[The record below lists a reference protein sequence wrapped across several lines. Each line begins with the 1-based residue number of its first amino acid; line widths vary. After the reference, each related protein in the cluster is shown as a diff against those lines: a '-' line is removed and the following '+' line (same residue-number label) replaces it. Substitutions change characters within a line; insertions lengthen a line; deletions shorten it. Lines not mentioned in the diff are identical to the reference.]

1 MANDNP
7 GCLTSFL
14 NRFGFNKQEKK
25 RTITHTVVPGTYE
38 DEVLPYFVRDDFLSA
53 AEASFYHVLQNTL
66 QGRQLIFAKVSLGD
80 LFYVSHPEESM
91 AYYNKINRKHVDFLL
106 CDPKTLKPTVGIELD
121 DSSHNQSKRIER
133 DEFVDAL
140 FETAGLPLVR
150 VPVRQAYYGQELVE
164 LIKTGLKQNK
174 SQPETT
180 GAVKQVS
187 SPSNEPPIC
196 PKCGSRMVLRT
207 ARRGPNA
214 GQQFYGCSNYP
225 KCRGVIPISG
235 VEEA

>member
-1 MANDNP
+1 MAQDNP

-14 NRFGFNKQEKK
+14 NLFGIHKQPKK
-25 RTITHTVVPGTYE
+25 RTITHIVMPGDYE
-38 DEVLPYFVRDDFLSA
+38 NEDLPYFIRDDFLSE
-53 AEASFYHVLQNTL
+53 AESSFFRVLQNTL

-80 LFYVSHPEESM
+80 LFFVSHPEENM

-106 CDPKTLKPTVGIELD
+106 CDPQTLKPTVGIELD
-121 DSSHNQSKRIER
+121 DSSHTQSKRIER

-150 VPVRQAYYGQELVE
+150 VPVRQAYSSQELIE
-164 LIKTGLKQNK
+164 LIKAALQQNK
-174 SQPETT
+174 SQPESQ
-180 GAVKQVS
+180 GPEKQLS
-187 SPSNEPPIC
+187 SPSNEPPVC
-196 PKCGSRMVLRT
+196 PKCGSSMVMRT
-207 ARRGPNA
+207 AQRGSNA
-214 GQQFYGCSNYP
+214 GQQFYGCTNYP